1 MKKYIVLIL
10 ILMMS
15 LTSCSLFEPGNLNN
29 NYNNDNLTIGSPI
42 EGNDLISVDNN
53 VSYYESTDISLSI
66 EINGLYTV
74 IRYFTIDEEHKN
86 LRIYDNMYLY
96 PGDYFYMLSNDY
108 RNWYADLDENVSEE
122 YAVKEIEEGEDYSI
136 VIKKEGIYKIIFDL
150 DTKKFNLEYK
160 SEIDQPKYLKIKNC
174 EILEF
179 IDSKATYKKME
190 VNPNNPYE
198 LMIKNYN
205 VVENRTI
212 YFLSVTHV
220 SKYKIFL
227 NEENLNL
234 TAKYANKNRQGIK
247 MLISGTIDLY
257 LNTLTYEVRIDV
269 K

>member
-1 MKKYIVLIL
+1 MKQYLFLIL
-10 ILMMS
+10 LLVFTLS
-15 LTSCSLFEPGNLNN
+15 SCSLFRPGGLENK
-29 NYNNDNLTIGSPI
+29 YTNDNLIQGNPI
-42 EGNDLISVDNN
+42 EGDDLAFVDK
-53 VSYYESTDISLSI
+53 SLTYYESKDISLSI

-74 IRYFTIDEEHKN
+74 INYFTIDAANPNH
-86 LRIYDNMYLY
+86 RIYDNMYLY
-96 PGDYFYMLSNDY
+96 PDDYFYMISNDY
-108 RNWYADLDENVSEE
+108 RDWYADLDESVSEE

-160 SEIDQPKYLKIKNC
+160 SEIDEPKYIKIKNC

-179 IDSKATYKKME
+179 IDAKPTYTKME
-190 VNPNNPYE
+190 VNPNNPDE
-198 LMIKNYN
+198 LMIKNYT

-220 SKYKIFL
+220 SEYKIFL

-234 TAKYANKNRQGIK
+234 TAKYANKKRQGIK
-247 MLISGTIDLY
+247 MLITGTIDLY
-257 LNTLTYEVRIDV
+257 LNTLTYEVRIDI